1 MKTETNIVS
10 RIIKLKEILEPSK
23 TLYILCVFC
32 IFLGLIILLFAYQ
45 PLIVKLHNAS
55 NKVRESEIELLNQNS
70 AIAVLDNTDIKGKII
85 QQNEI
90 PSEITELT
98 KKGRELGL
106 DFNSISPGELQD
118 TTQAGIWKLPI
129 GFTIESEYKN
139 LGQFLAFV
147 EEFSSSIIEVESLSI
162 HPKDKN
168 LHALSVE
175 LVLCLYVEIENAV
188 Q

>member
-1 MKTETNIVS
+1 MKTEINIVS

-32 IFLGLIILLFAYQ
+32 VLLGLIILLFAYQ
-45 PLIVKLHNAS
+45 PLIVKLHDAS
-55 NKVRESEIELLNQNS
+55 NKLRELEIELLNQHS
-70 AIAVLDNTDIKGKII
+70 AIAVLDKPDVEGKII

-106 DFNSISPGELQD
+106 DFNSISPRELQD

-129 GFTIESEYKN
+129 GLTIESEYKN
-139 LGQFLAFV
+139 FGQFLAFV
-147 EEFSSSIIEVESLSI
+147 EESSNSIVEVESLSI
-162 HPKDKN
+162 RPKDKN
-168 LHALSVE
+168 LLALSVD